1 MQMYTPFHSK
11 YHAYEL
17 TRKYSSHQLEKLS
30 QSILSASVDL
40 NPHQIDAALFAF
52 RSPLSRGAILADEVG
67 LGKTIEAALIISQL
81 WAENK
86 RKILCITPAA
96 LRKQW
101 AEELRDKFFIESV
114 ILESVNY
121 KAFDNEGTANPFYQ
135 QNKVVI
141 CSYQFARSKAS
152 AVGGVNWDIVVID
165 EAHRLRNVYKKDNKI
180 ARAIKDAIGT
190 RPKVLLTATPLQNSM
205 MELYGLISFID
216 PHIFGDE
223 ESFRTQFSGK
233 PADMRDTDFS
243 AIKARISPVCK
254 RTLRRQVLE
263 YIQYTNRIS
272 LTEDFT
278 PTNEELELYD
288 KVSAYLQ
295 KPSHAL
301 PSGQRALLTLVIRKI
316 LASSSFAI
324 SDTLGTMIERL
335 QLKLKAVDSSGIYT
349 QPLDLSTDYESAPV
363 IDDELKEANPDTSS
377 EYETLD
383 EHKKSFLVRDIAAE
397 IEELKSYKNLAQD
410 IIVNAKGNALLH
422 ALKTGL
428 AKAEE
433 LGAPGKALIFTESR
447 RTQRYL
453 KEMLESK
460 GYAGHIVTLA
470 GTNTDADSKA
480 IYKTWLERH
489 ENEDCATGSYNV
501 DIRSAIVEEFRDC
514 KPIMIA
520 TESGAEGLNLQFCNL
535 VVNYDLPWNPQRIE
549 QRIGRCHRYGQ
560 KHDVVVINFINRKN
574 EADQR
579 VFDILNAKLKL
590 FDGVFGASDEILG
603 ALGSGIDFEKRIHD
617 IYQSCRTSAE
627 IKAAFDLL
635 EAELKQ
641 QIDTQMADTRAKLLE
656 NFDEDVHAKLR
667 LSKTQTEIQLDKF
680 SKCLWL
686 LTRQELDGYADFCEE
701 DCSFALNAMP
711 PQPSVEPP
719 VVYDL
724 PANTIAQPSP
734 AVVAGE
740 AKQSIP
746 LGRYQFITQKA
757 ESPCHH
763 YRIGNPLADA
773 LIKTAKSRTP
783 DTQEVV
789 FDYAR
794 YGKQVTPIAELAGQK
809 GWLKLWLVTI
819 NALETEEHLLFTAVT
834 DSGTELSQETCEKFF
849 NLPAKMNA
857 AAKAD
862 AAMEAK
868 MQSLLEAKKAQV
880 ISDIS
885 RRNQEYFD
893 AELDK
898 LESWSEDLK
907 DNLERE
913 LKELDKEIKLTKK
926 DARQTTDLDAKIAL
940 HKKASDMDRRRNEKR
955 RTLFDEQDKIDN
967 KKDTLISGL
976 ESQLKQQI
984 STAEVFMISW
994 RIE

>member
-1 MQMYTPFHSK
+1 MYTSFHSK

-17 TRKYSSHQLEKLS
+17 TRKYSSNQLEKLS

-114 ILESVNY
+114 ILESANY
-121 KAFDNEGTANPFYQ
+121 NAFEKEGINPFLQ

-141 CSYQFARSKAS
+141 CSYQFTRSKAT
-152 AVGGVNWDIVVID
+152 AVSRVSWDIVVID

-190 RPKVLLTATPLQNSM
+190 CPKVLLTATPLQNSM

-233 PADMRDTDFS
+233 PADMCDTDFS
-243 AIKARISPVCK
+243 SIKARISPVCK
-254 RTLRRQVLE
+254 RTLRSQVLE
-263 YIQYTNRIS
+263 YIRYTNRIS

-278 PTNEELELYD
+278 PTDEELELYD

-295 KPSHAL
+295 KPSYAL
-301 PSGQRALLTLVIRKI
+301 PSGQRALLTLIIRKI

-324 SDTLGTMIERL
+324 SDTLGTMIDRL
-335 QLKLKAVDSSGIYT
+335 QSKLHAVDTDGEYT
-349 QPLDLSTDYESAPV
+349 QSLDLSGDYESAAV
-363 IDDELKEANPDTSS
+363 VDDELKEANPDAPT
-377 EYETLD
+377 EHETLD
-383 EHKKSFLVRDIAAE
+383 EDKKGILVRDIAAE
-397 IEELKSYKNLAQD
+397 IEELKAYKSLAQG
-410 IIVNAKGNALLH
+410 IFVNAKGNALQH
-422 ALKTGL
+422 ALSAGL
-428 AKAEE
+428 AKAVD

-453 KEMLESK
+453 KELLESK
-460 GYAGHIVTLA
+460 GYAGQIVTLA

-480 IYKTWLERH
+480 IYKAWLERH
-489 ENEDCATGSYNV
+489 KEEDCATGSYNV
-501 DIRSAIVEEFRDC
+501 DIRSAIIEEFRDR
-514 KPIMIA
+514 KPILIA

-560 KHDVVVINFINRKN
+560 AHDVVVINFINRKN

-590 FDGVFGASDEILG
+590 FSGIFGASDEILG
-603 ALGSGIDFEKRIHD
+603 ALGSGIDFEKRIHE
-617 IYQSCRTSAE
+617 IYQSCRTSVE
-627 IKAAFDLL
+627 IKSAFDLL

-641 QIDTQMADTRAKLLE
+641 QIEAQMKDTRAKLLE
-656 NFDEDVHAKLR
+656 NFDVDVHAKLR
-667 LSKTQTEIQLDKF
+667 LSKTQTEIQLDRF

-686 LTRQELDGYADFCEE
+686 LTNQELDGYADFCEQ
-701 DCSFALNAMP
+701 DCSFSLNALP
-711 PQPSVEPP
+711 QDVLQPSA
-719 VVYDL
+719 D
-724 PANTIAQPSP
+724 
-734 AVVAGE
+734 E

-746 LGRYQFITQKA
+746 LGRYQLITQKA

-763 YRIGNPLADA
+763 YRIGNPLAEA
-773 LIKTAKSRTP
+773 LIKTAKTRP
-783 DTQEVV
+783 LDTREIV
-789 FDYAR
+789 FDYTR
-794 YGKQVTPIAELAGQK
+794 YGKRITPIADIARQK
-809 GWLKLWLVTI
+809 GWLKLWLVSIT
-819 NALETEEHLLFTAVT
+819 ALETEEHLLFTGVS
-834 DSGTELSQETCEKFF
+834 DSGEELPQETCEKFF
-849 NLPAKMNA
+849 DLPAKITA
-857 AAKAD
+857 VALSD
-862 AAMEAK
+862 PAMDSK
-868 MQSLLEAKKAQV
+868 MQSLLEAKKMHIV
-880 ISDIS
+880 TDIS
-885 RRNQEYFD
+885 LRNQEYFD
-893 AELDK
+893 AEIDK

-926 DARQTTDLDAKIAL
+926 DARQTADLDAKIAL

-955 RTLFDEQDKIDN
+955 RSLFDEQDKIDN
-967 KKDTLISGL
+967 KKDTLIEDLQARLGQKIEH
-976 ESQLKQQI
+976 ESIFVLRWSI
-984 STAEVFMISW
+984 V
-994 RIE
+994 